1 MRRSDRQQDR
11 AFALALMDR
20 CTHGVMAIHTGEDM
34 PYCLPLTFVR
44 VGDDLYFHCARQG
57 RKVELLRRDPRV
69 CVTFVG
75 EDRPFFSDSPA
86 SYSTYFQSAIVT
98 GTATEVTDDRE
109 KTAALLALCQKV
121 TPDHVGGRKIRGGH
135 RPEPVCH
142 RRLEDPDGGG
152 HRQGQAGE
160 AQGLTHSAD
169 NKRAGAKPRFR
180 ARPFSRSYRLI
191 WYLRRPPPPGPPVRF
206 CPDRRP
212 SPPAGAAA
220 AGCGARSG

>member
-57 RKVELLRRDPRV
+57 RKVELLRRNPRV

-121 TPDHVGGRKIRGGH
+121 TPDHVGGGKFEEAIGRSLSVTAVWKIRMEQVTGKAK
-135 RPEPVCH
+135 
-142 RRLEDPDGGG
+142 LE
-152 HRQGQAGE
+152 
-160 AQGLTHSAD
+160 
-169 NKRAGAKPRFR
+169 KPR
-180 ARPFSRSYRLI
+180 
-191 WYLRRPPPPGPPVRF
+191 G
-206 CPDRRP
+206 
-212 SPPAGAAA
+212 
-220 AGCGARSG
+220 